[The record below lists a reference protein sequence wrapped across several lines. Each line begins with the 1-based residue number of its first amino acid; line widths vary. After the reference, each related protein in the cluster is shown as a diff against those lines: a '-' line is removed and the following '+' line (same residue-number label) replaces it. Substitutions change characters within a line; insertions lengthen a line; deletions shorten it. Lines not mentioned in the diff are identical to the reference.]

1 MNCLRKLMTTKIID
15 KHTLEAIK
23 TRHLDNIILI
33 DKPATWSSFDVV
45 KKIKNIG
52 KFKKV
57 GHAGTLDPFATG
69 LLLLGT
75 NKETKSLTNLSQKNK
90 AYQAKMVFGKTTD
103 TFDVT
108 GNFVSEKEITDFDI
122 KKIRGILQK
131 YLGESDQ
138 LAPMYSAKKVDGV
151 RLYKLARKGREIERK
166 PHKIKIFEIKEISN
180 SGNEL
185 EVIVDCSKGTYIR
198 TLTHDIGQDSG
209 YGAYLKE
216 LRRLK
221 IDDYQVSDALSV
233 GEFEKFW
240 LSLN

>member
-1 MNCLRKLMTTKIID
+1 MTAKIIA
-15 KHTLEAIK
+15 KNTIEAIK

-33 DKPATWSSFDVV
+33 DKPSNWSSFDVV

-69 LLLLGT
+69 LLILGT
-75 NKETKSLTNLSQKNK
+75 NKETKSLATMSQKNK
-90 AYQAKMVFGKTTD
+90 AYQAKVEFGKTTD

-108 GNFVSEKEITDFDI
+108 GNIVSENKNTDFDI
-122 KKIRGILQK
+122 KKIRKILQK
-131 YLGESDQ
+131 YVGDSEQ
-138 LAPMYSAKKVDGV
+138 LPPMYSAKKVNGV
-151 RLYKLARKGREIERK
+151 RLYKLARKGREVERM
-166 PHKIKIFEIKEISN
+166 PHKITIFEIKEVSN
-180 SGNEL
+180 SGNDVEIYV
-185 EVIVDCSKGTYIR
+185 ECTKGTYIR
-198 TLTHDIGQDSG
+198 TLAHDIGQDSG
-209 YGAYLKE
+209 FGAYLKE

-221 IDDYQVSDALSV
+221 INEFQVSDALSI

>member
-1 MNCLRKLMTTKIID
+1 MTTKIIA
-15 KHTLEAIK
+15 KNTIK
-23 TRHLDNIILI
+23 EIHAKHLDNIILI
-33 DKPATWSSFDVV
+33 DKPAAWSSFDVV

-52 KFKKV
+52 KFNKV

-69 LLLLGT
+69 LLILGT
-75 NKETKSLTNLSQKNK
+75 NKETKSLAHISQKNK
-90 AYQAKMVFGKTTD
+90 AYQAKIVFGKTTD

-108 GNFVSEKEITDFDI
+108 GKIVAEKEITGFDI
-122 KKIRGILQK
+122 KKIREILQK
-131 YLGESDQ
+131 YVGESDQ
-138 LAPMYSAKKVDGV
+138 LAPMYSAKKVNGV

-166 PHKIKIFEIKEISN
+166 PHKIKIFEINEVSI

-185 EVIVDCSKGTYIR
+185 DVYVDCSKGTYIR
-198 TLTHDIGQDSG
+198 TLAHDIGQDSG
-209 YGAYLKE
+209 YGAYLTE

-221 IDDYQVSDALSV
+221 IDEFRTSDALSI

>member
-1 MNCLRKLMTTKIID
+1 MTTKIIA
-15 KHTLEAIK
+15 KNTIEAIQAK
-23 TRHLDNIILI
+23 HPDNIILI

-52 KFKKV
+52 RFKKV

-69 LLLLGT
+69 LLILGT
-75 NKETKSLTNLSQKNK
+75 NKETKSLANMSQKNK

-108 GNFVSEKEITDFDI
+108 GSIVSEKKITDFDI
-122 KKIRGILQK
+122 RKIREILQK
-131 YLGESDQ
+131 YVGESDQ
-138 LAPMYSAKKVDGV
+138 LAPMYSAKKVNGV

-166 PHKIKIFEIKEISN
+166 PHKIKIFEINEVSN

-185 EVIVDCSKGTYIR
+185 DVYVDCSKGTYIR
-198 TLTHDIGQDSG
+198 TLAHDIGQDSG

-221 IDDYQVSDALSV
+221 IDEYQVSDALSV